1 VTMARRR
8 VALGLL
14 AAALVALSA
23 LVATVVP
30 TNRASAAGTDLP
42 PSTLDAL
49 QRRFDPQ
56 VEALGLR
63 VTRAMLQNLQTYEQ
77 DPEGTHLA
85 LYVEP
90 IKPGYTNAQYLKNFT
105 KLTHLLV
112 PAVFERWK
120 GLESFDICQEPVDD
134 PRAVPPPVTQIFVER
149 DSLDRVSGW
158 RRANLTQLLAA
169 SPRVRSIAA
178 GYYVYFAPDLRD
190 EPLFVDAAAKA
201 GWTTAS
207 TAFGH

>member
-1 VTMARRR
+1 
-8 VALGLL
+8 VAFGPL
-14 AAALVALSA
+14 AAALVALVA
-23 LVATVVP
+23 LAATVIP
-30 TNRASAAGTDLP
+30 SHRASAAGADLP
-42 PSTLDAL
+42 PPTLAAL

-56 VEALGLR
+56 VKALGLR
-63 VTRAMLQNLQTYEQ
+63 VSRGMLQNLQTYEE

-90 IKPGYTNAQYLKNFT
+90 IKPGYTNAQYLENFT

-158 RRANLTQLLAA
+158 RRASLTQLLAA
-169 SPRVRSIAA
+169 SPRVRSVAA
-178 GYYVYFAPDLRD
+178 GYYVYFAPSLRD
-190 EPLFVDAAAKA
+190 EPTFLDAAAEA
-201 GWTTAS
+201 GWTTGS